1 MKKFLNQQGS
11 GPEAPQHGANMIF
24 YTGLL
29 QSLAV
34 PTNTVDVVTAKLC
47 NNPVK
52 YFTDKKCSTTVQGA
66 FSQEKPLYTPGVG
79 VKDTDSWKDRS
90 EPEIDRYCV
99 SQYPRSKRR
108 WNQRPKL

>member
-47 NNPVK
+47 SNPVK

-66 FSQEKPLYTPGVG
+66 FSQPGKATLYTGSRCQKYRFV
-79 VKDTDSWKDRS
+79 DR
-90 EPEIDRYCV
+90 
-99 SQYPRSKRR
+99 
-108 WNQRPKL
+108 